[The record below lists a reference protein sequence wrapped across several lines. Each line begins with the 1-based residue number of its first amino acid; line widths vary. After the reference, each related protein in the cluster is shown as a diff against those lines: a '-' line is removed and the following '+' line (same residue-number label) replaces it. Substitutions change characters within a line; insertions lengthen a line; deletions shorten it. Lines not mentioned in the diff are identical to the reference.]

1 MSISVIYSVPVPF
14 SAALVIEVFGETDMA
29 SYEWRVIDTS
39 LVPGSFG
46 SVVRWDGP
54 QGYGVPEIALRDAL
68 VAMS

>member
-1 MSISVIYSVPVPF
+1 MSISVIYSIPAPYGNH
-14 SAALVIEVFGETDMA
+14 LRIEVFGERDMA

-39 LVPGSFG
+39 LVPGSLG